1 MSRVKSVLL
10 VDFDNIYGATSEEV
24 VSGLSNW
31 LLWLEDGAF
40 SLKNRRR
47 RFIEKRVYWNL
58 QFDKYRP
65 DFERAG
71 FSAYNCRALAKRK
84 ISAGKSSADIVLTMD
99 AVEIALVNEEV
110 EEFVILTTDSDFVPV
125 VNRVQ
130 AGELRVVTCGK
141 ETDPTYELFSQY
153 ADAAIHI
160 GALKAAFSYE
170 RAKRKWYRF
179 RSPPPEIAP
188 LSLVKERRSPLMGRV
203 RAALATSE
211 VPKDGPPAELVRA
224 AAVIKGLGERMPDQ
238 QLSKTRI
245 VRSLSVIQEFTPTYQ
260 GGVRPWFGHKNYAA
274 MMRRL
279 AQVQPAIEVTTVA
292 KNKVDVIWREPAELP
307 RREPPPDTPLAIAPE
322 QEFAPAFLA
331 APPPEPV
338 LAPEPALMLLA
349 EPEGEA
355 EPLFAP
361 PPVAPPQAEEP
372 AEPVAAPKGRRTFA
386 LLAEAARDADLP
398 EPVETAPEDD
408 GDDAEDDE
416 DIEEAALPGRA

>member
-40 SLKNRRR
+40 SPKNRRR
-47 RFIEKRVYWNL
+47 RFIDKRVYWNL

-65 DFERAG
+65 EFERAG

-99 AVEIALVNEEV
+99 AIEIALVNEEV

-130 AGELRVVTCGK
+130 AGELRVVACGK

-160 GALKAAFSYE
+160 GALKAAFSYQ
-170 RAKRKWYRF
+170 RAKRKWYAL

-188 LSLVKERRSPLMGRV
+188 LTLVRERRSPLMGRV
-203 RAALATSE
+203 RAALDTSE
-211 VPKDGPPAELVRA
+211 APKDGPPPELLRA
-224 AAVIKGLGERMPDQ
+224 VAIIKELGERMPDQ
-238 QLSKTRI
+238 PLSKTRI
-245 VRSLSVIQEFTPTYQ
+245 VRALSVVQEFTPTYQ
-260 GGVRPWFGHKNYAA
+260 AGLRPWFGHKNFAA

-279 AQVQPAIEVTTVA
+279 SQIQPAIEVTTLG
-292 KNKVDVIWREPAELP
+292 KNKVETVWREPAE
-307 RREPPPDTPLAIAPE
+307 
-322 QEFAPAFLA
+322 
-331 APPPEPV
+331 APPPKPK
-338 LAPEPALMLLA
+338 
-349 EPEGEA
+349 
-355 EPLFAP
+355 AP
-361 PPVAPPQAEEP
+361 PPVDDEP
-372 AEPVAAPKGRRTFA
+372 EARLLPRERTPLA
-386 LLAEAARDADLP
+386 LLADAAKEADLP
-398 EPVETAPEDD
+398 DPVEDTAEEAPEE
-408 GDDAEDDE
+408 DAEDE
-416 DIEEAALPGRA
+416 DAEAEVVTTRV

>member
-40 SLKNRRR
+40 SPKNRRR
-47 RFIEKRVYWNL
+47 RFIDKRVYWNL

-65 DFERAG
+65 EFERAG

-99 AVEIALVNEEV
+99 AIEIALVNEDV

-130 AGELRVVTCGK
+130 AGELRVVACGK

-170 RAKRKWYRF
+170 RAKRKWYRL

-188 LSLVKERRSPLMGRV
+188 LTLVRERRSPLMGRV
-203 RAALATSE
+203 RAALETSE
-211 VPKDGPPAELVRA
+211 APKDGPPPELLRA
-224 AAVIKGLGERMPDQ
+224 AAIIKELGERMPDQ
-238 QLSKTRI
+238 PLSKSRI
-245 VRSLSVIQEFTPTYQ
+245 VRALSIIQEFTPTYQ
-260 GGVRPWFGHKNYAA
+260 AGLRPWFGHKNFAA

-279 AQVQPAIEVTTVA
+279 SQIQPAIEVTTLG
-292 KNKVDVIWREPAELP
+292 KNKVETVWREPAE
-307 RREPPPDTPLAIAPE
+307 
-322 QEFAPAFLA
+322 
-331 APPPEPV
+331 APPPTPKT
-338 LAPEPALMLLA
+338 
-349 EPEGEA
+349 
-355 EPLFAP
+355 P
-361 PPVAPPQAEEP
+361 PPVDDEP
-372 AEPVAAPKGRRTFA
+372 EARLLPRERERTPLA
-386 LLAEAARDADLP
+386 LLAEAAKDVDLP
-398 EPVETAPEDD
+398 DPVEDTAEEAPEEDPED
-408 GDDAEDDE
+408 EDAEAE
-416 DIEEAALPGRA
+416 GMTSRV

>member
-40 SLKNRRR
+40 SAKNRRR

-71 FSAYNCRALAKRK
+71 FSAFNCRALAKRK

-99 AVEIALVNEEV
+99 AIEIALVNEEV

-141 ETDPTYELFSQY
+141 ETDPTYDLFNQY
-153 ADAAIHI
+153 ADAVVHVA
-160 GALKAAFSYE
+160 ALKKAFSYE
-170 RAKRKWYRF
+170 RAKRKWYRL

-188 LSLVKERRSPLMGRV
+188 LTLLKERRSPLMGRV
-203 RAALATSE
+203 RAALATAE
-211 VPKDGPPAELVRA
+211 APKDGPPPEVLRA
-224 AAVIKGLGERMPDQ
+224 VAIIKELGERMPDQ
-238 QLSKTRI
+238 PLSKTRI
-245 VRSLSVIQEFTPTYQ
+245 VRSFSVIQEFSPTYHA
-260 GGVRPWFGHKNYAA
+260 GLRPWFGHKNFAA

-279 AQVQPAIEVTTVA
+279 SQIQPAIEVTTLG
-292 KNKVDVIWREPAELP
+292 KNKVETIWREPAELP
-307 RREPPPDTPLAIAPE
+307 PPRAR
-322 QEFAPAFLA
+322 
-331 APPPEPV
+331 
-338 LAPEPALMLLA
+338 APEPELELVPEA
-349 EPEGEA
+349 EPE
-355 EPLFAP
+355 AP
-361 PPVAPPQAEEP
+361 RLPRE
-372 AEPVAAPKGRRTFA
+372 RTSLA
-386 LLAEAARDADLP
+386 LLAEAAKDADLP
-398 EPVETAPEDD
+398 DPIEDGEVEDADEEASDTAEDTE
-408 GDDAEDDE
+408 DAEAE
-416 DIEEAALPGRA
+416 VVTSRA